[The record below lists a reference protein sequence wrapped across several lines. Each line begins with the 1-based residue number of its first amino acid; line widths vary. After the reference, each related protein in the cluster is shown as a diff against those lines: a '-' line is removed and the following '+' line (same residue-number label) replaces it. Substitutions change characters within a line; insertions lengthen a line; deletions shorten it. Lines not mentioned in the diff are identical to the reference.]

1 MDALNPV
8 KQWISM
14 QKNFFDNAYEATCRL
29 QDQAIEMN
37 DSLCKSMPFM
47 SDPGK
52 KMIDD
57 AVAMGQKARDSYKKA
72 LDDGFTSLEALFNA
86 GK

>member
-1 MDALNPV
+1 
-8 KQWISM
+8 
-14 QKNFFDNAYEATCRL
+14 
-29 QDQAIEMN
+29 MN